1 MFSIIYRYRYS
12 YYNIKEYNNLDQSAR
27 GQTDGSDL
35 GVQYVIFNFKKV
47 TLKNN
52 FKKTTTTYSPDL
64 IGNGNNRNCLSMESY
79 NISRHFWEC
88 KE

>member
-35 GVQYVIFNFKKV
+35 GVQYVIFNVKKV
-47 TLKNN
+47 ILKNN
-52 FKKTTTTYSPDL
+52 NLKKKHD
-64 IGNGNNRNCLSMESY
+64 
-79 NISRHFWEC
+79 NIQSRSDR
-88 KE
+88 KRK